1 MKPLTPQEAQALEA
15 LAIKRGLAV
24 LHKVGRK
31 YYDCQGQRV
40 HNAQHLHA
48 IVQVH
53 RSKKDFLKFLITRK
67 IN

>member
-1 MKPLTPQEAQALEA
+1 MKPLTAQEAATLEA
-15 LAIKRGLAV
+15 MAIKRGIAV

-31 YYDCQGQRV
+31 YFNNHGQRIY
-40 HNAQHLHA
+40 NAQHLHA

-53 RSKKDFLKFLITRK
+53 KSKKDYLKFLLNRK

>member
-1 MKPLTPQEAQALEA
+1 MKPLTAQEAATLEA
-15 LAIKRGLAV
+15 MAIKRGLAV

-31 YYDCQGQRV
+31 YYNSQGQRIY
-40 HNAQHLHA
+40 NAKDLHA

-53 RSKKDFLKFLITRK
+53 KSKKGFLKFLITRK

>member
-1 MKPLTPQEAQALEA
+1 MKPLTAQEAATLEA

-31 YYDCQGQRV
+31 YFDCNGQRV
-40 HNAQHLHA
+40 YNAQHLHA

-53 RSKKDFLKFLITRK
+53 RSKKDYLKFLLTRK